1 MLDLYRPTA
10 YIEVRPATGEDV
22 KYLAARLRHQDVA
35 EIVAASGLEPV
46 IALGQGFVE
55 SEQCW
60 TVTYRG
66 EPCCMFGVV
75 ESPHVQWA
83 RFGRVWLLGTEKVQ
97 LWSLTFHKLTA
108 AWLRKMS
115 EGYTI
120 LGNVVDERQTDHLR
134 WLKRVGF
141 HQIARHDQYGHL
153 GLPFV
158 ELVAFTEELNGV

>member
-1 MLDLYRPTA
+1 MDLFHPTA
-10 YIEVRPATGEDV
+10 TIEVRPATGEDV
-22 KYLAARLRHQDVA
+22 KFLAERLRPEDVA
-35 EIVAASGLEPV
+35 EIVAASGLKPI

-60 TVTYRG
+60 VVTYKG
-66 EPCCMFGVV
+66 EPCAIFGVV

-83 RFGRVWLLGTEKVQ
+83 RFGRVWLLGTDKVQ

-108 AWLRKMS
+108 LWIRKLS
-115 EGYTI
+115 EGYAI
-120 LGNVVDERQTDHLR
+120 LGNVVDERQTAHLR

-141 HQIARHDQYGHL
+141 KQIRRYDQYGHL

-158 ELVAFTEELNGV
+158 ELVAFTEEINCV